1 MQWCFSHHVHC
12 DLTNCGFAMLLF
24 EVLDPALF
32 FRDEVCQDVFQ
43 ILHKE
48 KKVSFQLDQAQTDL
62 TTSGF
67 WGLKELAPHVTQP
80 SHQKQACDRI
90 SVM

>member
-1 MQWCFSHHVHC
+1 
-12 DLTNCGFAMLLF
+12 MLLF

-43 ILHKE
+43 ILHKG

-67 WGLKELAPHVTQP
+67 WGFK
-80 SHQKQACDRI
+80 
-90 SVM
+90 